1 VIGLTQVYILA
12 GLVFAGFAVMSLRD
26 AANPRRWRNALFWG
40 LFALSFLAGDH
51 LGDLGNGLL
60 VLAMAVTAALGLGR
74 SGTGA
79 DDAGARAASAR
90 AHGLRLF
97 LPALLVPVIVL
108 AGSLGVRHGGPVAA
122 ALVDPKQATLVSLS
136 LAALVVAALTVRL
149 FRQPVLSP
157 LTEGLRLADT
167 VGWMALLP
175 QTLAALG
182 AVFALAG
189 VGAVVGE
196 TVTRVFSMDT
206 RLAAVAVYCLGMA
219 GFTVL
224 MGNAFAAFPVMTAGV
239 ALPILVKVY
248 GGDPAAI
255 CAIGMLSGF
264 CGTLLTPLAANFN
277 LAPAALLDLDDRYA
291 VIRAQAPTALVLL
304 LVNTVLMHVLAFPA
318 HP

>member
-1 VIGLTQVYILA
+1 MIGLSQVYALA

-26 AANPRRWRNALFWG
+26 AANPRRRRNALFWG

-60 VLAMAVTAALGLGR
+60 VLAMALAAALGLGR
-74 SGTGA
+74 SGTSA
-79 DDAGARAASAR
+79 DDAEARAASAR
-90 AHGLRLF
+90 THGLRLF

-108 AGSLGVRHGGPVAA
+108 AGSLGVRHGGAMAA

-136 LAALVVAALTVRL
+136 LAALVVAALSVRH
-149 FRQPVLSP
+149 FRQPVLAP

-175 QTLAALG
+175 QMLAALG

-189 VGAVVGE
+189 VGTVVGE
-196 TVTRVFSMDT
+196 TVTRVFPMDT

-239 ALPILVKVY
+239 ALPVLVKVY

-277 LAPAALLDLDDRYA
+277 LAPAALLDLDDRFA
-291 VIRAQAPTALVLL
+291 VIRAQAPTAVVLL

>member
-1 VIGLTQVYILA
+1 MIGLTQVYVLA

-26 AANPRRWRNALFWG
+26 PANPRRWRNALFWG

-79 DDAGARAASAR
+79 EDAGARAASAR

-136 LAALVVAALTVRL
+136 LAALVVAVLTVRL

-157 LTEGLRLADT
+157 LTEGLRL
-167 VGWMALLP
+167 
-175 QTLAALG
+175 
-182 AVFALAG
+182 
-189 VGAVVGE
+189 
-196 TVTRVFSMDT
+196 
-206 RLAAVAVYCLGMA
+206 
-219 GFTVL
+219 
-224 MGNAFAAFPVMTAGV
+224 
-239 ALPILVKVY
+239 
-248 GGDPAAI
+248 
-255 CAIGMLSGF
+255 
-264 CGTLLTPLAANFN
+264 
-277 LAPAALLDLDDRYA
+277 
-291 VIRAQAPTALVLL
+291 
-304 LVNTVLMHVLAFPA
+304 
-318 HP
+318 

>member
-1 VIGLTQVYILA
+1 MIGLPQVYALA
-12 GLVFAGFAVMSLRD
+12 GLVFAGFAVASLRD
-26 AANPRRWRNALFWG
+26 AANPRRLRNALFWG
-40 LFALSFLAGDH
+40 LFALSFLAGDR
-51 LGDLGNGLL
+51 LGDLGNGVL
-60 VLAMAVTAALGLGR
+60 VLVMALAAALGLGR
-74 SGTGA
+74 SS
-79 DDAGARAASAR
+79 AGAASPEARADSAR
-90 AHGLRLF
+90 RHGLKLF
-97 LPALLVPVIVL
+97 LPALLVPLIVL
-108 AGSLGVRHGGPVAA
+108 AGSLGVRHGGPALAA
-122 ALVDPKQATLVSLS
+122 VVDPKQATLVSLS
-136 LAALVVAALTVRL
+136 LAALVVAALSVRL

-175 QTLAALG
+175 QMLAALG

-189 VGAVVGE
+189 VGTVVGE
-196 TVTRVFSMDT
+196 TVTQVFPMDT

-239 ALPILVKVY
+239 ALPVLVGRF
-248 GGDPAAI
+248 GGDPAAV

-304 LVNTVLMHVLAFPA
+304 VVNTVLMNVLAFPA

>member
-1 VIGLTQVYILA
+1 MIGLTQVYALA

-26 AANPRRWRNALFWG
+26 PANPRRWRNALFWG

-51 LGDLGNGLL
+51 LGDLGNGVL

-79 DDAGARAASAR
+79 DHAGVRAASAR

-189 VGAVVGE
+189 VGGVVGE
-196 TVTRVFSMDT
+196 TVTQVFSMDT

>member
-1 VIGLTQVYILA
+1 
-12 GLVFAGFAVMSLRD
+12 M
-26 AANPRRWRNALFWG
+26 AL
-40 LFALSFLAGDH
+40 
-51 LGDLGNGLL
+51 
-60 VLAMAVTAALGLGR
+60 TAALGLGR
-74 SGTGA
+74 SGA
-79 DDAGARAASAR
+79 DAVDAETRAASAR

-97 LPALLVPVIVL
+97 LPALLIPVIVL
-108 AGSLGVRHGGPVAA
+108 AGSLGVRHGGAAVAV
-122 ALVDPKQATLVSLS
+122 LVDPKQATLVSLS
-136 LAALVVAALTVRL
+136 LATLVVAVLSVRL
-149 FRQPVLSP
+149 FRQPILSP

-175 QTLAALG
+175 QMLAALG

-196 TVTRVFSMDT
+196 TITRVFPMDA
-206 RLAAVAVYCLGMA
+206 RLSAVAVYCLGMA

-291 VIRAQAPTALVLL
+291 VIRAQAPTAFILL

>member
-1 VIGLTQVYILA
+1 MIGLSQVYALA
-12 GLVFAGFAVMSLRD
+12 GLVFAGFSVMSLRD
-26 AANPRRWRNALFWG
+26 AANPRRRRNALFWG

-51 LGDLGNGLL
+51 LGDLGNGAL
-60 VLAMAVTAALGLGR
+60 VLVMAIAAAFGLGR
-74 SGTGA
+74 SGTTSG
-79 DDAGARAASAR
+79 DAEARAASAR
-90 AHGLRLF
+90 THGLRLF
-97 LPALLVPVIVL
+97 LPALMIPIIVL
-108 AGSLGVRHGGPVAA
+108 AGSLGVRHGGAPAA
-122 ALVDPKQATLVSLS
+122 ALVDPGQATLV
-136 LAALVVAALTVRL
+136 ALGFATLLVAALSVRM

-157 LTEGLRLADT
+157 VTEGLRLADT

-175 QTLAALG
+175 QMLAALG

-189 VGAVVGE
+189 VGTVVGE
-196 TVTRVFSMDT
+196 TVTRVFPMDT

-277 LAPAALLDLDDRYA
+277 LAPAALLDLDDRFA
-291 VIRAQAPTALVLL
+291 VIRAQAPTAVVLL

>member
-1 VIGLTQVYILA
+1 MIGLTQVYALA
-12 GLVFAGFAVMSLRD
+12 GLVFAGFAVLSLTD
-26 AANPRRWRNALFWG
+26 AANPRRLRNALFWG
-40 LFALSFLAGDH
+40 LFALSFLAGDR
-51 LGDLGNGLL
+51 LGDLGNGVL
-60 VLAMAVTAALGLGR
+60 VLVMALTAALGLGR
-74 SGTGA
+74 SGSGA
-79 DDAGARAASAR
+79 ADAEDRAASAR
-90 AHGLRLF
+90 THGLRLF
-97 LPALLVPVIVL
+97 WPALLIPVLVL
-108 AGSLGVRHGGPVAA
+108 AGSLGVRHGGPA
-122 ALVDPKQATLVSLS
+122 
-136 LAALVVAALTVRL
+136 LAALVVVAALSVRL

-175 QTLAALG
+175 QMLAALG

-239 ALPILVKVY
+239 ALPVLVKVY

-304 LVNTVLMHVLAFPA
+304 AVNTVLMHVLAFPA

>member
-1 VIGLTQVYILA
+1 MIGLPQVYALA
-12 GLVFAGFAVMSLRD
+12 GLVFAGFAVASLRD
-26 AANPRRWRNALFWG
+26 AANPRRLRNALFWG
-40 LFALSFLAGDH
+40 LFALSFLAGDR
-51 LGDLGNGLL
+51 LGDLGNGVL
-60 VLAMAVTAALGLGR
+60 VLVMALAATLGLGR
-74 SGTGA
+74 SS
-79 DDAGARAASAR
+79 AGAASPEARADSAR
-90 AHGLRLF
+90 RHGLKLF
-97 LPALLVPVIVL
+97 LPALLVPLIVL
-108 AGSLGVRHGGPVAA
+108 AGSLGVRHGGPALAA
-122 ALVDPKQATLVSLS
+122 VVDPKQATLVSLS
-136 LAALVVAALTVRL
+136 LAALVVAALSVRL

-175 QTLAALG
+175 QMLAALG

-189 VGAVVGE
+189 VGTVVGE
-196 TVTRVFSMDT
+196 TVTQVFPMDT

-239 ALPILVKVY
+239 ALPVLVGRF
-248 GGDPAAI
+248 GGDPAAV

-304 LVNTVLMHVLAFPA
+304 VVNTVLMNVLAFPA